1 MCDTAGGLGDDEV
14 GVPRVL
20 ARSQGESGSLSVIH
34 WHRPLPGPSRS
45 PFWSGP
51 PVTVAAGPGSLAA
64 GSAREVYHA
73 LWKSAD
79 RRGQVQAL
87 RCTVLVLTHSL
98 LYCYWS
104 GPDYSYT
111 LLQFYFTAL
120 TDGKII
126 ARHKSLDES
135 KSLY

>member
-34 WHRPLPGPSRS
+34 WHRPLTGFSRS
-45 PFWSGP
+45 PFWRQLSGP

-64 GSAREVYHA
+64 GSAKEVYRA

-79 RRGQVQAL
+79 RHGHVQA
-87 RCTVLVLTHSL
+87 
-98 LYCYWS
+98 
-104 GPDYSYT
+104 
-111 LLQFYFTAL
+111 
-120 TDGKII
+120 
-126 ARHKSLDES
+126 
-135 KSLY
+135 